1 MIKTNSKLD
10 AKGLACPMPIVRT
23 KKVMNGLEA
32 GEVLEVQATDKGSTA
47 DMKAWAESTGHQYLG
62 TVEEGT
68 VLKHYLRKASG
79 EEHEEKKHEKVI
91 SNEELLQKIEEN
103 QNTIVLDVRE
113 SAEYAFNHIPSAKSL
128 PMGELE
134 ERFSE
139 LDKESEIF
147 VICRTGS
154 RSDLAAQKLTA
165 AGFKQVVNVE
175 PGMSQWNGPTQK
187 SVNE

>member
-1 MIKTNSKLD
+1 
-10 AKGLACPMPIVRT
+10 
-23 KKVMNGLEA
+23 
-32 GEVLEVQATDKGSTA
+32 
-47 DMKAWAESTGHQYLG
+47 
-62 TVEEGT
+62 
-68 VLKHYLRKASG
+68 
-79 EEHEEKKHEKVI
+79 
-91 SNEELLQKIEEN
+91 
-103 QNTIVLDVRE
+103 
-113 SAEYAFNHIPSAKSL
+113 
-128 PMGELE
+128 MGELE